1 MVDVINEALNEI
13 IRLQNDLIA
22 RRTLML
28 EVARQHRAL
37 FGVDLTEEFGLGD
50 IEHDLSDTEDD
61 LSDTED
67 DLTDIELEEE
77 PPAPIMAIPSL
88 RQLSNDSENVHT
100 GFVNQQTNTNM
111 KILLETPVPNGQNTI
126 KEITTAIMKKRKP
139 YQYVADIENW
149 YERSEVCEKNDY
161 LIKRL
166 LDGLWAR
173 IKASEHKTELIKR
186 LREELREMYEKCAQG
201 HISRICNVMVGF
213 DEEMKPVVSIGEQIQ
228 NRMSLISQKEI
239 PNEEKVME
247 ALQFFAELGNVTVE
261 EQNVWIDAL

>member
-1 MVDVINEALNEI
+1 MVDVDVINEALNEI
-13 IRLQNDLIA
+13 IRFQNELIA
-22 RRTLML
+22 RRMLMR
-28 EVARQHRAL
+28 EVARRHRAL
-37 FGVDLTEEFGLGD
+37 FDVDLTDDFGLGD
-50 IEHDLSDTEDD
+50 ID
-61 LSDTED
+61 
-67 DLTDIELEEE
+67 LEEE
-77 PPAPIMAIPSL
+77 PPQPVPVPVMAEPSL
-88 RQLSNDSENVHT
+88 RQLSNDNQNVHT
-100 GFVNQQTNTNM
+100 GFVNKQTDTNM

-139 YQYVADIENW
+139 YQYVADIEEW
-149 YERSEVCEKNDY
+149 YEMSDVLQPNDY

-186 LREELREMYEKCAQG
+186 LREELREMHEKCVQG

-228 NRMSLISQKEI
+228 TKFGLLSTKDI
-239 PNEEKVME
+239 PLEEKVIE
-247 ALQFFAELGNVTVE
+247 ALQFFAELGSVTVE